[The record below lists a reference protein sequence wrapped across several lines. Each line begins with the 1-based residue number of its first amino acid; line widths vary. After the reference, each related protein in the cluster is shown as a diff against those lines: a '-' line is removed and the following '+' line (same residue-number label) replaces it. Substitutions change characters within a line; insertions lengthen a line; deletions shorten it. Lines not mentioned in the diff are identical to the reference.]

1 MGGAFGLVL
10 VVACLVLSADAI
22 TEHDPWF
29 ESEIDAWADE
39 HDQLAIDGLSDE
51 FFSEAKSGPGDI
63 KLKKLKLPA
72 TPLERKLTRKA
83 KRYAQRFDYLKESKK
98 SKKKSKKST
107 PVVVVSKKELERE
120 KKDEAVSK
128 FLKDFRRKKLV
139 EEKGK
144 KAPKADKVK
153 KSSLVKLQPV
163 RSPVMSGIE
172 ESVDMVKKLKAQRAA
187 QATLKRLAKEEEKK
201 KAEKKAAEEK
211 KRKAEGK
218 KWLCALSEQHVLFE
232 GTNKRVTVKKGTS
245 FKRVGESGVYL
256 EVKFCSLPDDV
267 PIDKKAFVYK
277 GNVGPCDAPPV
288 SCLLNLTD
296 EQ

>member
-98 SKKKSKKST
+98 SKKEDK
-107 PVVVVSKKELERE
+107 

-172 ESVDMVKKLKAQRAA
+172 E
-187 QATLKRLAKEEEKK
+187 
-201 KAEKKAAEEK
+201 
-211 KRKAEGK
+211 
-218 KWLCALSEQHVLFE
+218 
-232 GTNKRVTVKKGTS
+232 
-245 FKRVGESGVYL
+245 
-256 EVKFCSLPDDV
+256 
-267 PIDKKAFVYK
+267 
-277 GNVGPCDAPPV
+277 
-288 SCLLNLTD
+288 
-296 EQ
+296 

>member
-63 KLKKLKLPA
+63 KLKKL
-72 TPLERKLTRKA
+72 
-83 KRYAQRFDYLKESKK
+83 
-98 SKKKSKKST
+98 T

-120 KKDEAVSK
+120 KQEEDKKKDEAVSK

-218 KWLCALSEQHVLFE
+218 KWLCALSEQH
-232 GTNKRVTVKKGTS
+232 
-245 FKRVGESGVYL
+245 
-256 EVKFCSLPDDV
+256 
-267 PIDKKAFVYK
+267 
-277 GNVGPCDAPPV
+277 
-288 SCLLNLTD
+288 
-296 EQ
+296 

>member
-98 SKKKSKKST
+98 SKKKSKKT
-107 PVVVVSKKELERE
+107 
-120 KKDEAVSK
+120 
-128 FLKDFRRKKLV
+128 
-139 EEKGK
+139 
-144 KAPKADKVK
+144 PKADKVK